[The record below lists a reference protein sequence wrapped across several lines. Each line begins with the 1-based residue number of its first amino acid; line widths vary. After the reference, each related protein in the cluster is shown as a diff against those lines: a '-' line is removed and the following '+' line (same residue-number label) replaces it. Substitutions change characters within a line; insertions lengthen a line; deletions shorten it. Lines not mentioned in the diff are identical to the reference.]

1 MCGIGTETVLIQVGL
16 MPPSTVKDKLGLAF
30 EKEI

>member
-1 MCGIGTETVLIQVGL
+1 

-30 EKEI
+30 EKEIKNDRKILIRLR

>member
-1 MCGIGTETVLIQVGL
+1 

-30 EKEI
+30 EKEFKNDRKILNRLR